1 MLLPFCYLRPAA
13 VISDVGLDSI
23 PDKEKNGTRPLTYLF
38 QSPQNSF
45 IFCRPSL
52 QNLRSDKVVW
62 DCENGTCLHHS
73 ILDSVPFKSRNRLT
87 LNATIE
93 SDDLDIAHLR
103 ELKSSLAEANNP
115 RCFV

>member
-1 MLLPFCYLRPAA
+1 MLLALFLFPVALVLPF
-13 VISDVGLDSI
+13 S
-23 PDKEKNGTRPLTYLF
+23 
-38 QSPQNSF
+38 QSPQHSF

-52 QNLRSDKVVW
+52 QNLRSWDKVVW

-87 LNATIE
+87 LNATLE

-103 ELKSSLAEANNP
+103 ELKLTS
-115 RCFV
+115 